1 MMKKRYF
8 VILAILG
15 CAAVFLWAGEAG
27 AQAVRTTLWPE
38 IEPFRTGDLKVSD
51 IHTIH
56 YELCGNPKGKPVMVL
71 HGGPG
76 AKCMPYY
83 RRFFDPAKFLIVLH
97 DQRGCG
103 LSRPLFEL
111 RENTTQELVGDIE
124 KLRLHL
130 GLGKTILFGGS
141 WGATLALAYAEA
153 HPEATAGLVIRGVF
167 TSTKDEL
174 DHYYR
179 RVRDFFPD
187 AYDQLASV
195 LGQDPSPQAVLGLV
209 QSKDEAER
217 KKGARAWVRYEFKIG
232 ELAAKDLDIART
244 LTAPSLADTIYSLA
258 LLENYYVANKC
269 FLAEGQLLRDT
280 VKIKDIPAVIVNGRY
295 DMICPPVTAY
305 KLHQMLPKSRLVI
318 AESSGHSMSEPAIE
332 KALLAAMRDFE

>member
-1 MMKKRYF
+1 MKKCAVLGL
-8 VILAILG
+8 VILGI
-15 CAAVFLWAGEAG
+15 AAVLGLSKANQPQSGPTA
-27 AQAVRTTLWPE
+27 LWPG
-38 IEPFRTGDLKVSD
+38 IEPFRTGDLKVSE

-76 AKCMPYY
+76 AKSSPYY
-83 RRFFDPAKFLIVLH
+83 RRFFDPAKFLIVLY

-141 WGATLALAYAEA
+141 WGTTLALAYAET
-153 HPEATAGLVIRGVF
+153 HPEAVAGLVLRGVF
-167 TSTKDEL
+167 TSTQAEL
-174 DHYYR
+174 DHYYKG
-179 RVRDFFPD
+179 VRSFFPD
-187 AYDQLASV
+187 AYDKLAGV
-195 LGQDPSPQAVLGLV
+195 LGEAPSPQALLRLV

-217 KKGARAWVRYEFKIG
+217 KKGARAWVEYEFKIG
-232 ELAAKDLDIART
+232 ELTAKDMDIVRM
-244 LTAPSLADTIYSLA
+244 LLAPGLADTIYSLG
-258 LLENYYVANKC
+258 LIENYYMANRC
-269 FLAEGQLLRDT
+269 FLEEGQLLRDAG
-280 VKIKDIPAVIVNGRY
+280 KLKDIPAVIVNGRY

-305 KLHQMLPKSRLVI
+305 TLHRLMPKSRLII
-318 AESSGHSMSEPAIE
+318 AEASGHSLNEPAIE
-332 KALLAAMRDFE
+332 KALLNAMREFE